1 LVVKGPPASRQPAFA
16 AGHQARYPA
25 GYTTSIRSEDRRV
38 RSRFPVAF
46 RPPAFASWASC
57 SRPGIQLS
65 SRSACRPAPRRRP
78 PDPDGVSTFH
88 THEIRPGRVSSLPRG
103 RRCSYDHRCVRGRRL
118 PPLNGRPLP
127 PRYNQPTRD
136 VRLTRHQQGF
146 SVIHPFGLPL
156 AGDTRSGRA
165 PLGFPLSFAPSRYRP
180 RTSGRGQ
187 VWNTDP
193 SHVFGVT
200 PNLQSTNLL
209 ITCDIVSQ
217 RTRLPRFVASWT
229 GRLPVVTARSYAPTV
244 ATSGVRPVARVRPPE
259 AGTERE
265 TLTGLLD
272 FLRST
277 QVNKVAGLTDGR
289 CAAACCPRLGAQ
301 APDPAC
307 RDPASG
313 LAEISAETPNNSV
326 DQGELSARTCASA
339 CAAWRIMP
347 GLVSQ

>member
-1 LVVKGPPASRQPAFA
+1 MSLGSGRSGAWSSKAHPPHVSPLFA

-25 GYTTSIRSEDRRV
+25 GYTASIRLEDRRV

-46 RPPAFASWASC
+46 RRPAFASWASC
-57 SRPGIQLS
+57 SRQGIRLS

-88 THEIRPGRVSSLPRG
+88 THEIRPDRVSSLPRG

-118 PPLNGRPLP
+118 PPHNGRPLP

-165 PLGFPLSFAPSRYRP
+165 PLGFPLSFAPSRCRP

-187 VWNTDP
+187 VWNPDP
-193 SHVFGVT
+193 SHIFGVT

-217 RTRLPRFVASWT
+217 HTLMPQVGSAGVGERHLPGT
-229 GRLPVVTARSYAPTV
+229 GGRK
-244 ATSGVRPVARVRPPE
+244 
-259 AGTERE
+259 AG
-265 TLTGLLD
+265 GC
-272 FLRST
+272 
-277 QVNKVAGLTDGR
+277 G
-289 CAAACCPRLGAQ
+289 
-301 APDPAC
+301 
-307 RDPASG
+307 DPASDDADSVEG
-313 LAEISAETPNNSV
+313 EGGRSRRPTRGETV
-326 DQGELSARTCASA
+326 VARGGGKLGYGSTVTPPHSSGATS
-339 CAAWRIMP
+339 RI
-347 GLVSQ
+347 V

>member
-1 LVVKGPPASRQPAFA
+1 MDPETSLRVPPAYDGDMTGRLA
-16 AGHQARYPA
+16 AH
-25 GYTTSIRSEDRRV
+25 
-38 RSRFPVAF
+38 
-46 RPPAFASWASC
+46 FASWASC
-57 SRPGIQLS
+57 SRQGIRLS

-88 THEIRPGRVSSLPRG
+88 THEIRPDRVSSLPRG

-217 RTRLPRFVASWT
+217 RTHMPRTGRAHTPRGDRTTWDWSVGRTVVGYGAGVTVDLITPRLERRIRAHFPTPGPADEASRLLRSMLPDLLGNKLVSGDRVGWT
-229 GRLPVVTARSYAPTV
+229 GWS
-244 ATSGVRPVARVRPPE
+244 
-259 AGTERE
+259 ERCYSSRAA
-265 TLTGLLD
+265 
-272 FLRST
+272 LR
-277 QVNKVAGLTDGR
+277 R
-289 CAAACCPRLGAQ
+289 
-301 APDPAC
+301 
-307 RDPASG
+307 
-313 LAEISAETPNNSV
+313 
-326 DQGELSARTCASA
+326 
-339 CAAWRIMP
+339 
-347 GLVSQ
+347 